1 MIGAMLSV
9 DPNQPVVILG
19 GFLITE
25 EAYQPMAE
33 WLIEQGV
40 QDAQVVSVSR
50 YDWLL
55 TSWPFGWKRVLDRV
69 DALAKELQAKSS
81 TDRVTM
87 IGHSSGGVMLRQYLS
102 NQPFQGVSYAGSSR
116 CDRLI
121 SLGSPHQAIRAT
133 SLRAMV
139 DRCFPGCHE
148 PDVDYVSIAGE
159 LQLDSDNASGFSSL
173 AAKSSYRAI
182 SGRVDVLGDGLVP
195 VNSALLAGARHLIQS
210 DTAHGGLFGAT
221 TYLSTSRIEAWWR
234 FAVQ

>member
-33 WLIEQGV
+33 CLMTQGV
-40 QDAQVVSVSR
+40 RAAQVVPVTR

-55 TSWPFGWKRVLDRV
+55 SSWAIGWKRVLDRV
-69 DALAKELQAKSS
+69 DALVKELQHKSTTGS
-81 TDRVTM
+81 VTL
-87 IGHSSGGVMLRQYLS
+87 IGHSSGGVMLRLYLS
-102 NQPFQGVSYAGSSR
+102 DQPFQGVSYAGSSR

-159 LQLDSDNASGFSSL
+159 LQLDSVNASGFSSL
-173 AAKSSYRAI
+173 GAKSSYRAM
-182 SGRVDVLGDGLVP
+182 SGLADVLGDGLVP
-195 VNSALLAGARHLIQS
+195 VNSALLTGARHLIQL
-210 DTAHGGLFGAT
+210 DTAHGGLFGTT
-221 TYLSTSRIEAWWR
+221 TYLSTSRLESWWR